1 MYLLVSQLF
10 QAFLTPI
17 ASGGHVTSYDTG
29 KFLGLWILPALRFF
43 DKWDDVLNVLASFP
57 QVAECEK
64 NLWNIIKSHYTTLLT
79 SVSFLF
85 NENVRENKT
94 DFGQSWARADLKI
107 WKGKYVHCTR
117 ILSGIMKVTK
127 RQSRN
132 NEFQLLLEEV
142 DSHGR
147 YAMFIPYISTVYMKM
162 GIKRKCTGIC

>member
-1 MYLLVSQLF
+1 M
-10 QAFLTPI
+10 
-17 ASGGHVTSYDTG
+17 
-29 KFLGLWILPALRFF
+29 W
-43 DKWDDVLNVLASFP
+43 
-57 QVAECEK
+57 EK
-64 NLWNIIKSHYTTLLT
+64 SLKYNKITYNLSIYTTLLT

-132 NEFQLLLEEV
+132 NEFHQPEEV

-147 YAMFIPYISTVYMKM
+147 YAMFIPYIPQLYIWKWVLKENVPVSVSRKPCKIFRTFDQVKSKKGYMM
-162 GIKRKCTGIC
+162 IDPMDISCLIKHYSKE